1 MKKLIFI
8 RHGATAGNL
17 EKRYIGRTD
26 EPLCDLGISQ
36 IQKLKELD
44 FQIDQLYVSP
54 MLRTKQTA
62 EILFPQI
69 PQIEVPDFRETDFG
83 IFEGKTYA
91 ELSDCPEYQ
100 AWLDSNCL
108 GPIPGGESVSDFKN
122 RCCEAFRE
130 VMAAIPENTTTAF
143 VVHGGTIMAILE
155 AYAHP
160 KRDFYQ
166 YSLKNGE
173 WCTCLCYRKS
183 LQIIEKWSA
192 E

>member
-36 IQKLKELD
+36 IEELRKQD
-44 FQIDQLYVSP
+44 FRIDQLYVSP

-62 EILFPQI
+62 DILFPQFL
-69 PQIEVPDFRETDFG
+69 QIEVADFRETDFG
-83 IFEGKTYA
+83 IFESKTYA
-91 ELSDCPEYQ
+91 ELSNCPEYQ
-100 AWLDSNCL
+100 TWVDSNCL
-108 GPIPGGESVSDFKN
+108 GPIPGGESVPDFKK

-130 VMAAIPENTTTAF
+130 VIAAIPENTTTAF

-155 AYAHP
+155 AFTRP
-160 KRDFYQ
+160 KQDFYN
-166 YSLKNGE
+166 YHTGNGGGFV
-173 WCTCLCYRKS
+173 CLCREGT
-183 LQIIEKWSA
+183 LQIIEKWPA
-192 E
+192 G